1 MIKIDLSKCTGCRRC
16 ETACSFFH
24 TGKINRNLSRIKVI
38 QLYEKGID
46 GPVTCV
52 QCKERYCLPCPV
64 NALSIGSFGQIIV
77 SPTVCILCGKCER
90 ECPIGAI
97 EIFDGIVFVCDLC
110 GGDPKCVKACT
121 EGAITYIPDNEH
133 LSLSEI
139 KKETED
145 MTPDEKR
152 DNYIKKLGAALRKK
166 WVR

>member
-24 TGKINRNLSRIKVI
+24 TGKINRNLSRIKVV
-38 QLYEKGID
+38 QLYDTGID
-46 GPVTCV
+46 GPVACV
-52 QCKERYCLPCPV
+52 QCKERYCLSCPV
-64 NALSIGSFGQIIV
+64 NALSIGSLGEIKV
-77 SPTVCILCGKCER
+77 SPTICILCGKCER

-97 EIFDGIVFVCDLC
+97 EIFNETVFVCDLC

-121 EGAITYIPDNEH
+121 EGAITCVTNDS

-139 KKETED
+139 KKETEN

-152 DNYIKKLGAALRKK
+152 YNYIKNLGTVLRKK
-166 WVR
+166 WVK